1 MARTS
6 DSTSSTEAAAS
17 RPAGRSVLIG
27 RVAGAHGLRGW
38 LRVRVFG
45 DVGDALRAGLVITL
59 VGESPHEYRVA
70 RVAPGRIAGEVRLA
84 LEGVDARAEAEA
96 LRGARVW
103 LSADQLAPL
112 PRGEWWGHE
121 LVGCRVEGEDGAPV
135 GVITGIWET
144 GAPDVLVVA
153 ADDGREHLVP
163 AALLRDVDAAGRR
176 AVIEVLPGLLEN
188 D

>member
-6 DSTSSTEAAAS
+6 DSTSSTEAAP

-45 DVGDALRAGLVITL
+45 DAGDSLRPGLRLTL
-59 VGESPHEYRVA
+59 VGESARECEVV
-70 RVAPGRIAGEVRLA
+70 RVAPGRVAGELRVA
-84 LEGVDARAEAEA
+84 LEGVDGRTEAEA
-96 LRGARVW
+96 LRGCQVW
-103 LSADQLAPL
+103 LPAEELAPL

-121 LVGCRVEGEDGAPV
+121 LIGCRVEAEDGQPV

-144 GAPDVLVVA
+144 GAPDVLVVTA
-153 ADDGREHLVP
+153 EDGREHLVP
-163 AALLRDVDAAGRR
+163 SALLRDVDVAGRC
-176 AVIEVLPGLLEN
+176 AVIELLPGLLEA

>member
-1 MARTS
+1 
-6 DSTSSTEAAAS
+6 
-17 RPAGRSVLIG
+17 
-27 RVAGAHGLRGW
+27 VAGSHGLRGW

-45 DVGDALRAGLVITL
+45 DAGDALQAGVPLTL
-59 VGESPHEYRVA
+59 VSESAREYRVA
-70 RVAPGRIAGEVRLA
+70 RVAPGRIAGELRVA
-84 LEGVDARAEAEA
+84 LEGVDERAEADA

-103 LSADQLAPL
+103 IAAAQLAPL
-112 PRGEWWGHE
+112 PPGEWWGHE

-163 AALLRDVDAAGRR
+163 AALLRDVDVAERR
-176 AVIEVLPGLLEN
+176 AVIEVLPGLLET

>member
-1 MARTS
+1 
-6 DSTSSTEAAAS
+6 
-17 RPAGRSVLIG
+17 
-27 RVAGAHGLRGW
+27 LRGW

-45 DVGDALRAGLVITL
+45 DAGDALRVGAPVTL
-59 VGESPHEYRVA
+59 VGESAREYRVTQ
-70 RVAPGRIAGEVRLA
+70 VTPGRIAGEIRVA
-84 LEGVDARAEAEA
+84 LEGVDGRTAADA

-103 LSADQLAPL
+103 LPADRLAPL
-112 PRGEWWGHE
+112 PRGQWWGHE
-121 LVGCRVEGEDGAPV
+121 LVGCRVEGEDGATV

-163 AALLRDVDAAGRR
+163 AALLRDVDVAGRR
-176 AVIEVLPGLLEN
+176 AVIEVLPGLLEA

>member
-6 DSTSSTEAAAS
+6 DSTSSTEAADS

-45 DVGDALRAGLVITL
+45 DAGDALRAGVPLTL
-59 VGESPHEYRVA
+59 AGESAREYRVA
-70 RVAPGRIAGEVRLA
+70 GVAPGRIAGEMRVA
-84 LEGVDARAEAEA
+84 LEGVDGRADAEA

-103 LSADQLAPL
+103 LPADRLTPL
-112 PRGEWWGHE
+112 PPGQWWGHE
-121 LVGCRVEGEDGAPV
+121 LVGCRVEGEDGTPV
-135 GVITGIWET
+135 GVITEIWET
-144 GAPDVLVVA
+144 GADVLVVA
-153 ADDGREHLVP
+153 ADAGREHLVP
-163 AALLRDVDAAGRR
+163 AALLRDVDVAGRR
-176 AVIEVLPGLLEN
+176 AVIEVLPGLLEV